1 MEDRVKALIEKM
13 EKERGFAMPWRNLLA
28 ARDPEFMELYHKI
41 AMHVFHETSALP
53 RKMKEIIALCL
64 DAFTFHEPG
73 FRAHARNAF
82 KAGATEQE
90 ILEAL
95 EVCTLLGIHNL
106 SVSLPALTEE
116 ADKFNKQKKAT

>member
-1 MEDRVKALIEKM
+1 MEDKVKELVDKM

-28 ARDPEFMELYHKI
+28 ERDPKFMELYHRT
-41 AMHVFHETSALP
+41 AMHVFHDTSALP

-64 DAFTFHEPG
+64 DAFTSHEPG
-73 FRAHARNAF
+73 FRAHVRNAIQ
-82 KAGATEQE
+82 AGATEQE

-106 SVSLPALTEE
+106 SVLLPTLVDE
-116 ADKFNKQKKAT
+116 AENFSKQSK

>member
-1 MEDRVKALIEKM
+1 MEDKVKELIDKM

-28 ARDPEFMELYHKI
+28 ARDPEFMELYHQT

-64 DAFTFHEPG
+64 DAFTSHEPG
-73 FRAHARNAF
+73 FRAHVRNAIQ
-82 KAGATEQE
+82 AGATEQE

-106 SVSLPALTEE
+106 SVLLPALVDE
-116 ADKFNKQKKAT
+116 AENFGKQSK

>member
-1 MEDRVKALIEKM
+1 MNDETKRLIEKM
-13 EKERGFAMPWRNLLA
+13 ENERGFGRLWRKLLA
-28 ARDPEFMELYHKI
+28 ERDPEFMELYHKA

-64 DAFTFHEPG
+64 DAFTSHEPG
-73 FRAHARNAF
+73 FRAHVRNAI

-95 EVCTLLGIHNL
+95 EVGALLGIHNL
-106 SVSLPALTEE
+106 SVLLPALVDE
-116 ADKFNKQKKAT
+116 AENFSKQSK